1 MENYFTERIAAIG
14 LSAILSLIVIFH
26 LLVIFRVI
34 PFEIVWGGRL
44 KDSSQMLLLETVS
57 VTINLIMLVTVAI
70 YSGFLKVKINRAVLK
85 TILWIMVAFFFLNT
99 VGNLFSNNE
108 IEKIVFTPLTLLL
121 SIFSFLLAISNEH
134 KTPDRI

>member
-14 LSAILSLIVIFH
+14 LSAILSLVVIFH

-44 KDSSQMLLLETVS
+44 KDSSQMLLFETVS

-85 TILWIMVAFFFLNT
+85 TILWIMVALFFLNT

-108 IEKIVFTPLTLLL
+108 IEKIVFTPLTLFL
-121 SIFSFLLAISNEH
+121 SIFSFRLAISNEH